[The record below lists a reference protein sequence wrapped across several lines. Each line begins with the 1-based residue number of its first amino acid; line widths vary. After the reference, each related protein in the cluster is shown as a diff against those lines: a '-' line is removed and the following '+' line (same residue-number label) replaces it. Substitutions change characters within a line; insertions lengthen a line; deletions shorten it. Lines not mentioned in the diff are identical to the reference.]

1 MSKGPANSK
10 YTSSFGS
17 ERICNFS
24 VLFVPKNTF
33 KLLLAL
39 MHWIQFFHDNK
50 SLCIN
55 VATKCFLP
63 EISFQNVIGE
73 FHGVAKEM
81 ATSELLVL
89 SVCYR

>member
-24 VLFVPKNTF
+24 SKITL
-33 KLLLAL
+33 KLLPAL
-39 MHWIQFFHDNK
+39 MHWIHFFHDNK

-63 EISFQNVIGE
+63 EISFQNVLGE
-73 FHGVAKEM
+73 FHGVAKKM